1 MCVIVEL
8 GNHRRE
14 VEFAERGMDIGGTL
28 VGWRFVIKEGCPPLF
43 GVGAKVLGSR
53 LTAVGEVFQGRLPSV
68 DANPLV
74 MVPPLIRGTSQGRS
88 RSLSLHARTLA
99 SPSFATSTR
108 RWVRKFFKVDLD
120 AFRLVL
126 IQSLATS
133 ISISNPV
140 SLSSASDVEFRVRD
154 NEPDIEDSD
163 SVDIRASLLTPFP
176 TPKDPNEEVDGLG

>member
-1 MCVIVEL
+1 MRVIVEL

-88 RSLSLHARTLA
+88 RSLFSPCPHLGITILCNIHAKMG
-99 SPSFATSTR
+99 
-108 RWVRKFFKVDLD
+108 WE
-120 AFRLVL
+120 VL
-126 IQSLATS
+126 QSRSGSIQACA
-133 ISISNPV
+133 NPV
-140 SLSSASDVEFRVRD
+140 FGNVHLH
-154 NEPDIEDSD
+154 
-163 SVDIRASLLTPFP
+163 L
-176 TPKDPNEEVDGLG
+176 